1 VQAWTKED
9 RSRML
14 PRQWMEAYL
23 RFLLRYRWPVLLV
36 ALLVTIFFV
45 DQLAHTRLQMNF
57 LDFYPPRHPYMQLV
71 KKHAR
76 MFGSANILVMAVEVT
91 EGDVFTV
98 ETLNK
103 IDRLTI
109 AVLETPGVNPWQVRS
124 ISHPAVRSIQVSG
137 AGIRILPLFF
147 PGPPQTPADA
157 ARVKKLVYTNDG
169 ILDFY
174 VSRDNKV
181 ALITAGFWESGL
193 DFARMKERLFQLQ
206 EQETDARHTIHM
218 TGFPVLF
225 CWIFHYK
232 NWILYITGLTILSIM
247 VLLWFYFR
255 TIQGVLIPLFSGT
268 LSTVWAL
275 GFAGFVGFT
284 IDLLMI
290 VVFLLITARA
300 LSHSV
305 QSMERYHEEYFRLG
319 DKDAAIMHSYIG
331 LFSPALVS
339 IASDGLAILSLAI
352 ARIPLIQKMAY
363 LSSFWI
369 FTISVSVVTLHPIIL
384 SFLRP
389 PRWDA
394 KAGYRL
400 SDRIYIG
407 INRGLVK
414 ISRGGVRYV
423 TVASFVLALVVGV
436 YYSHRLKI
444 GDVSIGKALFYEDH
458 PYNVAYDLIIEK
470 EFAGISQLT
479 IIAEGREPGVFRDVR
494 ALQALEKFQRYM
506 EKHASMAGGST
517 SGVDII
523 RQIYQMFEEGIPKW
537 AILPTESKDIG
548 NMFSYFLMSAGAPA
562 LERFVDKDLQ
572 NATITIFFRDYSYD
586 TIMGAL
592 QQAQHYIANNPEDKM
607 DFRLAGGLFG
617 ILAAINEEVEWSY
630 TWNLVLVLATVFVLS
645 YLTYRSLAGALIVM
659 IPSIVAQPL
668 TEAIMYWTNIDMNI
682 NSLPVAAIGIGIG
695 IDYGYYVLS
704 RITEEYERFG
714 DVDQAIEEALMTTG
728 RAILFTGTTL
738 TASVVFW
745 LFFPMKFQAEM
756 GLLLT
761 LILFLHIVGALVFI
775 PAMVSLFKPR
785 FATARGAVA
794 VPKPVP
800 EKQARVS

>member
-1 VQAWTKED
+1 
-9 RSRML
+9 ML
-14 PRQWMEAYL
+14 PRKWMEAYL
-23 RFLLRYRWPVLLV
+23 HFLLRYRWPVLAI
-36 ALLVTIFFV
+36 ALAVTVFFV
-45 DQLAHTRLQMNF
+45 AQLSHTRLQMNF
-57 LDFYPPRHPYMQLV
+57 LDFYPPGHPYMQLV
-71 KKHAR
+71 RKHVR
-76 MFGSANILVMAVEVT
+76 MFGSANILVAAVEVK
-91 EGDVFTV
+91 EGDIFNV

-109 AVLETPGVNPWQVRS
+109 ALLETPGVNPWQVRS
-124 ISHPAVRSIQVSG
+124 ISHPAVRSIQISG
-137 AGIRILPLFF
+137 AGIRVLPLFF
-147 PGPPQTPADA
+147 PGPPKDPAEA

-169 ILDFY
+169 ILDFF

-181 ALITAGFWESGL
+181 ALITAGFWETGL
-193 DFARMKERLFQLQ
+193 DFGRMKERLFQLSA
-206 EQETDARHTIHM
+206 QETDSQHAIYM
-218 TGFPVLF
+218 TGFPMLF
-225 CWIFHYK
+225 CWIFSYK
-232 NWILYITGLTILSIM
+232 NWIFGISILTILSIM
-247 VLLWFYFR
+247 ALLWFYFR
-255 TIQGVLIPLFSGT
+255 TVQGVLIPLFSGT

-275 GFAGFVGFT
+275 GFAGSMGFT

-319 DKDAAIMHSYIG
+319 DKNAAITQSYLG

-352 ARIPLIQKMAY
+352 ARIPLIQKMAF

-369 FTISVSVVTLHPIIL
+369 FTISISVVTLHPILL

-394 KAGYRL
+394 KSGQRF
-400 SDRIYIG
+400 SDKVYTG
-407 INRGLVK
+407 LNRGLVK
-414 ISRGGVRYV
+414 ISRGRARYV
-423 TVASFVLALVVGV
+423 TAVSFVLSLGVGI
-436 YYSHRLKI
+436 YYAQQLKV

-458 PYNVAYDLIIEK
+458 PYNVAYDRIIEK

-479 IIAEGREPGVFRDVR
+479 IIAEGHEPGVFRSVE
-494 ALQALEKFQRYM
+494 ALHALEKFQRYM
-506 EKHASMAGGST
+506 EKNNNMAGGSA

-523 RQIYQMFEEGIPKW
+523 RQTYQMFEEGIPKW

-572 NATITIFFRDYSYD
+572 NATITIFFRDDSYD

-592 QQAQHYIANNPEDKM
+592 AQAREYIAANPENDLS
-607 DFRLAGGLFG
+607 FRLAGGLFG
-617 ILAAINEEVEWSY
+617 ILAAVNEEVEWSY
-630 TWNLVLVLATVFVLS
+630 KWNLILVLATVFILS
-645 YLTYRSLAGALIVM
+645 FLTYRSLAAALIVM

-668 TEAIMYWTNIDMNI
+668 TETIMYWTNIDLNI
-682 NSLPVAAIGIGIG
+682 NSLPIAAIGIGIG

-704 RITEEYERFG
+704 RITEEYGHFA
-714 DVDQAIEEALMTTG
+714 DIDQAIEEALMTTG

-738 TASVVFW
+738 TASVIFW

-761 LILFLHIVGALVFI
+761 LILFLHIVGALIFI
-775 PAMVSLFKPR
+775 PSMVSLFKPR
-785 FATARGAVA
+785 FATAGVTDRVA
-794 VPKPVP
+794 PPPHASKV
-800 EKQARVS
+800 QVS